1 MRGKRYKN
9 IVSRRK
15 ADKAYP
21 LEEALKFVVEN
32 PAAGF
37 DESVDTVLA
46 LGIDPRKND
55 QQVRGQ
61 VVLPGGLG
69 RKVRVLVFA
78 KGASEEEAQKAGA
91 DFTGAEDMVQKI
103 KQEGWLGFDRVI
115 ATPDMMPVVSKVAK
129 ILGPRGLMPNPKSGT
144 VTTKISLA
152 VQAEKKGTASIRADK
167 HGLVLSSIGRR
178 SMGTKGLKQN
188 FLAFL
193 SEVIKLKPPTSKG
206 VFLKKIALSSTM
218 GPSVP
223 LSVSEC
229 QSHLSS

>member
-1 MRGKRYKN
+1 MRGKKYKK
-9 IVSRRK
+9 IAGLREAEK
-15 ADKAYP
+15 LYP
-21 LEEALKFVVEN
+21 LEGALKFVVQN
-32 PAAGF
+32 PAAQF

-69 RKVRVLVFA
+69 KKVRVLVFA
-78 KGASEEEAQKAGA
+78 RGASEEEARKAGA
-91 DFTGAEDMVQKI
+91 DFTGAQDMVQKI
-103 KQEGWLGFDRVI
+103 MEGWLDFDRVI

-144 VTTKISLA
+144 VTTKVALT

-167 HGLVLSSIGRR
+167 NGLVLSSIGRR
-178 SMGTKGLKQN
+178 SMGTEGLKQN

-218 GPSVP
+218 GPSIP

-229 QSHLSS
+229 QSHLSG